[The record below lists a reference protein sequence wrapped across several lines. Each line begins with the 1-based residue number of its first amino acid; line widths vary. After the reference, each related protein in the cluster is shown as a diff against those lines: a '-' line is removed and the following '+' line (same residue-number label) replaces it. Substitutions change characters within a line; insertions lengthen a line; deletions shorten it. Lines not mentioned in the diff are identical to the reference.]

1 MPPYLRLIILFFLS
15 NHLIYSQLSAANPKL
30 LFSRSSPFF
39 KAKKGPFL
47 EENLQDGKVLL
58 LDDGT
63 MWEVAHENIERA
75 KMWSP
80 PLSLQLKKSGKKD
93 YPYYIINKQSKTRVL
108 VRPFSKS
115 ERPQTETAP
124 STAPSRQT
132 EMPPSTD
139 PSHDP
144 SQPPL
149 DQEDRMKSGPTPSTP
164 EGSEKTTETPPSS
177 N

>member
-15 NHLIYSQLSAANPKL
+15 NHLIYSELSAANPKL

-39 KAKKGPFL
+39 KGKKSPFL
-47 EENLQDGKVLL
+47 EETLQDGKVLL

-63 MWEVAHENIERA
+63 MWEVAHQDIEKA

-80 PLSLQLKKSGKKD
+80 PLSLELKKSGKKD
-93 YPYYIINKQSKTRVL
+93 YPYYIINKKSKTRVL

-115 ERPQTETAP
+115 ETPQTETAP
-124 STAPSRQT
+124 STPPSQQT
-132 EMPPSTD
+132 EVPPSTD
-139 PSHDP
+139 PP
-144 SQPPL
+144 QPPL
-149 DQEDRMKSGPTPSTP
+149 DQEDRMKSVPTPSTS
-164 EGSEKTTETPPSS
+164 EDSEKTTETPPSS